1 MNIFRRPFLG
11 ISKKAKRG
19 VGDDVREVVRS
30 VVAAVLHPAAVD
42 VEGVVVEAR
51 VALQPDPLVPPGG
64 HVLARVLVQVL
75 AEVACGGL
83 REKVDRRM
91 KGRPRKFWCS
101 GASPRS
107 LFEVLKAGVAAEG
120 RRPFTPFTLSEKFFL
135 YQICAVVALPDCHQ
149 YASMRSAEAKS
160 AAAAAVTSH
169 RQKSTLKNQ
178 EHIRSAE
185 PCPLRLGWSVLFR
198 VSPIKRASGNVD
210 KKPHCSANYLRA
222 VSLFHISIME

>member
-30 VVAAVLHPAAVD
+30 VVAAVLDPAAVD

-51 VALQPDPLVPPGG
+51 VALQPEPLVPPGG

-107 LFEVLKAGVAAEG
+107 LFEVLKAGSRLRG
-120 RRPFTPFTLSEKFFL
+120 GGLSRLSRCQKSSSFIKFVPLITVIEYIMSNNFL
-135 YQICAVVALPDCHQ
+135 NLMEACLINSEIRTYVVQIVAL
-149 YASMRSAEAKS
+149 
-160 AAAAAVTSH
+160 T
-169 RQKSTLKNQ
+169 Q
-178 EHIRSAE
+178 EF
-185 PCPLRLGWSVLFR
+185 L
-198 VSPIKRASGNVD
+198 
-210 KKPHCSANYLRA
+210 
-222 VSLFHISIME
+222 